1 MKQFYRYTAIVVLLF
16 FLIYSPYAAFCQEF
30 TQTVRG
36 RVVDKESKSALPGAA
51 VTLMQ
56 NDSLLKGTSTDAD
69 GYFRLDHIPL
79 GKYTAEASYVG
90 YQKLSVP
97 GVMVNSGKEAVL
109 TLELE
114 EAIVRMDEIVV
125 SAASKAGTINEM
137 ATVSTRTFSL
147 EETERYAG
155 SRQDPARMASN
166 FAGVQGTD
174 DSRNDIVIRGNSPA
188 GLLYRLE
195 NVDIPN
201 PNHFAIAGT
210 TGGPVSILNN
220 KVIGTS
226 DFMTGAF
233 PAEYGNALAGV
244 FDLNMRNGNNA
255 THEFTGQFGILGVE
269 LAAEGPISG
278 KTRASYLATYRYST
292 LRIFQ
297 ALGINIGTTAV
308 PNYQDA
314 SFKVNF
320 PVGKKSNFS
329 VFGIGGTSRIDI
341 IVSKFSEPPRD
352 IYGDTDRDQYFGSAM
367 GVIGASFGHSLGA
380 STFTKVTLSGSVSKS
395 DARHELVHRN
405 ASYEVDSLQPNLG
418 YTFLQAKTTL
428 AWYINHKF
436 SARNTV
442 KAGFFADRY
451 SFDFVDSVLTNEQQ
465 NTFTNRFDY
474 KGNTFLLQPYVQTRH
489 RLTEDLTLNAGLH
502 SQWLLLNN
510 SFSLEPRL
518 GMKWKFTPVQSLSV
532 GYGMHSQ
539 MQPTYIY
546 FYHLP
551 VAGGYVMHNKDLDFT
566 RSHQFVL
573 SYDHSF
579 SPQIR
584 VKAETYYQSLWDV
597 PVTTEPSSFSLLNQ
611 GSTFERFFPD
621 TLVNAGT
628 GENYGIELTLEKFF
642 SNHYFFMLTGSLFE
656 SKYTGKDN
664 IERDTDFN
672 GNFAL
677 NLLAG
682 TEYAIKNKTF
692 TFGGKITWAG
702 GRRYS
707 PVDVEATQKAA
718 DIVYVDGL
726 RNSLQFKDYFRADL
740 KLGFKLNSRKL
751 THEIAVDLVNVLNVK
766 NVLSLTYTYNRYNP
780 SLSRLR
786 EEYQLGF
793 LPLFYYKVDF

>member
-1 MKQFYRYTAIVVLLF
+1 MRQFYQIFLLPVLLLF
-16 FLIYSPYAAFCQEF
+16 PYLINGQTF
-30 TQTVRG
+30 TQTVKG
-36 RVVDKESKSALPGAA
+36 RITDKESKTALPGAA
-51 VTLMQ
+51 IALMQ
-56 NDSLLKGTSTDAD
+56 KDSLLKGTSTDAD
-69 GYFRLDHIPL
+69 GYFRLDNIPL
-79 GKYTAEASYVG
+79 GKHTIEVSYVG
-90 YQKLSVP
+90 YQKLSLP
-97 GVMVNSGKEAVL
+97 GIIVNSGKEVVL
-109 TLELE
+109 SIELE
-114 EAIVRMDEIVV
+114 EAVVNMNEVVVRANNKE
-125 SAASKAGTINEM
+125 GTINEM
-137 ATVSTRTFSL
+137 ASVSTRTFSV

-166 FAGVQGTD
+166 FAGVQGTN

-195 NVDIPN
+195 DVDIPN

-244 FDLNMRNGNNA
+244 FDLKMRNGNNS

-269 LAAEGPISG
+269 LSAEGPIS
-278 KTRASYLATYRYST
+278 KTAKSSYLATYRYST

-297 ALGINIGTTAV
+297 ALGIEIGTTAV

-314 SFKVNF
+314 SFKLNF

-329 VFGIGGTSRIDI
+329 VFGIGGTSQIDI
-341 IVSKFSEPPRD
+341 IVSKFAEPPRD
-352 IYGDTDRDQYFGSAM
+352 IYGDTDRDQYFGSTM
-367 GVIGASFGHSLGA
+367 GVVGASFSRSMSS
-380 STFTKVTLSGSVSKS
+380 STFTKLTLSTSVSKS
-395 DARHELVHRN
+395 NAHHDLVDRDTTLK
-405 ASYEVDSLQPNLG
+405 VIGLTPILG
-418 YTFLQAKTTL
+418 YTFLQGKSTL

-436 SARNTV
+436 SVRNTV
-442 KAGFFADRY
+442 KAGFFIDRY
-451 SFDFVDSVLTNEQQ
+451 QFNFIDSVSIKEPSD
-465 NTFTNRFDY
+465 TFINRFDY
-474 KGNTFLLQPYVQTRH
+474 RGSTFLLQPYVQTRH

-502 SQWLLLNN
+502 SQFLTLNN
-510 SFSLEPRL
+510 SFSLEPRVGL
-518 GMKWKFTPVQSLSV
+518 KWKFSPTQALSA
-532 GYGMHSQ
+532 GYGIHSQ

-551 VAGGYVMHNKDLDFT
+551 VANGFVMHNKNLGFT
-566 RSHQFVL
+566 RSHHLVL
-573 SYDHSF
+573 SYDHTF
-579 SPQIR
+579 SPHVR
-584 VKAETYYQSLWDV
+584 LKAETYYQSLWDV
-597 PVTTEPSSFSLLNQ
+597 PISIKPSSFSLLNQ

-621 TLVNAGT
+621 TLTNAGT
-628 GENYGIELTLEKFF
+628 GKNYGIELTLEKFF
-642 SNHYFFMLTGSLFE
+642 SNHYFFMVTGSLFD
-656 SKYTGKDN
+656 SKYTGSDKVKRN
-664 IERDTDFN
+664 TDFN
-672 GNFAL
+672 GNFAM

-707 PVDVEATQKAA
+707 PVDTISTVKST
-718 DIVYVDGL
+718 DIVYIDSQ
-726 RNSLQFKDYFRADL
+726 RNSQQFDDYFRADI